1 MRNKD
6 RLMKKKKI
14 LFYCDS
20 MDNGGTEKATLDLV
34 NNLSKD
40 KYDITVIQLNPG
52 GKYQKQLA
60 KHIKNK
66 EILPFKSGKRCY
78 WWARRIY
85 EKMPLGLVHKMVIGN
100 KYDIEIGC
108 GYGYPTRIVQKSKKA
123 RKISWIHMDVTL
135 DKNYVPSLTKEEG
148 EKYFKNI
155 DEFICVSK
163 DCAEKFNEKFGFENK
178 TKVCYNI
185 VPIDKI
191 KNESREKAKVELDK
205 DNFNIV
211 SIGRLTNQKGFDI
224 LIDAMK
230 PIIDKNKK
238 VMVYIMGEGE
248 DHENLSNQIKKLKL
262 DKNIFLLGHVE
273 NPYPTLRQADVYLC
287 SSRHE
292 SFSLTVAES
301 IILEVPVI
309 STKCTG
315 PIELLENGKYGMLIG
330 HKSLDIKKAVE
341 SIVDDHNK
349 LEHYKKISIERKEFF
364 DVKSNIKK
372 WEEILDD

>member
-1 MRNKD
+1 M
-6 RLMKKKKI
+6 KKI

-66 EILPFKSGKRCY
+66 EILPFKSGKRY

-148 EKYFKNI
+148 KKYFKNI

-185 VPIDKI
+185 VPVDKI

-238 VMVYIMGEGE
+238 VMVYIIGEGE

-273 NPYPTLRQADVYLC
+273 NPYPILRQADVYLC

-315 PIELLENGKYGMLIG
+315 PIELLEDGKYGMLIG

>member
-66 EILPFKSGKRCY
+66 EILPFKSGKRY

-148 EKYFKNI
+148 KKYFKNI

-185 VPIDKI
+185 VPVDKI

-238 VMVYIMGEGE
+238 VMVYIIGEGE

-273 NPYPTLRQADVYLC
+273 NPYPILRQADVYLC

-349 LEHYKKISIERKEFF
+349 LEHYKNISIERKEFF
-364 DVKSNIKK
+364 DVKSSIKK